1 MDYHANSPQQ
11 TLVTKSPFFIA
22 SLVLGII
29 SILTICTVI
38 LPLIC
43 GGLSIL
49 FAILSHRKGEDLNG
63 LALTGV
69 ICSSISMAFTIVT
82 FALVLIQLPHNL
94 KDEQY
99 LEQLNTTS
107 EALYGVTFEE
117 MLEESGIDL
126 DSLLD

>member
-1 MDYHANSPQQ
+1 MDSYTSSPNQVPNTQ
-11 TLVTKSPFFIA
+11 SPFLVV
-22 SLVLGII
+22 SLVFGIL
-29 SILTICTVI
+29 SLLSLCTVI
-38 LPLIC
+38 FPLIF

-49 FAILSHRKGEDLNG
+49 FAVLSHRKGKELNG
-63 LALTGV
+63 MALTGV
-69 ICSSISMAFTIVT
+69 ICSSISLAFTIVT
-82 FALVLIQLPHNL
+82 FTLVLLQLPQNL